1 MAIAPMPEMD
11 LNHTQAE
18 NTEAIVHYVQNP
30 VRLLEKGGK
39 EVRLRIGGGRE
50 AGKGLLNETNEV
62 WKKCK
67 RSRHGRTKCE
77 LRNKEETVK
86 EKTSRKKVSE

>member
-1 MAIAPMPEMD
+1 MPEMD

-39 EVRLRIGGGRE
+39 EVRLRIGG
-50 AGKGLLNETNEV
+50 
-62 WKKCK
+62 
-67 RSRHGRTKCE
+67 
-77 LRNKEETVK
+77 EEK
-86 EKTSRKKVSE
+86 QERGY